1 MKGLFTLLCS
11 MLLIV
16 SLGCSSLPQKPP
28 RAQMPVQ
35 ERNIESVKKELQ
47 ERSEYFNDLTASS
60 RLTIKSDERKTGLRQ
75 ILLLQKG
82 PYIRMETLG
91 FFGQTSAY
99 FASNTDGIKIYY
111 PEKGKY
117 FTGRLSSHN
126 LLNFLG
132 IDMGVADLVM
142 LLTGNLPE
150 EGKYGRETLSF
161 MPKEGTYLLSQTNG
175 DGPYSERLV
184 WLEPENLH
192 LVTIKYYGT
201 DTVPVVEFRYDEY
214 RDVNGFAL
222 PTRIV
227 ITRPAQGVEITLQHI
242 SVEVNKGISKTAF
255 LLPVPKGVEVI
266 NLDNQERR

>member
-1 MKGLFTLLCS
+1 MS
-11 MLLIV
+11 
-16 SLGCSSLPQKPP
+16 
-28 RAQMPVQ
+28 VQ
-35 ERNIESVKKELQ
+35 SVKKALQ

-75 ILLLQKG
+75 IILLQKG

-91 FFGQTSAY
+91 FFGRTSAY
-99 FASNTDGIKIYY
+99 FASNRDGIKIYY
-111 PEKGKY
+111 PEEGKY

-150 EGKYGRETLSF
+150 DEKYAGETLSF
-161 MPKEGTYLLSQTNG
+161 LPKEGMYLLSQTNG
-175 DGPYSERLV
+175 EGPYPERLV

-192 LVTIKYYGT
+192 PIAIKYYGSN
-201 DTVPVVEFRYDEY
+201 TVPVVEFRYDEY

-222 PTRIV
+222 PIRVV
-227 ITRPAQGVEITLQHI
+227 ITRPAQGVEITLQHT
-242 SVEVNKGISKTAF
+242 SVQVNKGVSKTAF

-266 NLDNQERR
+266 DLDSQERR